1 MSKKPSK
8 RDEFRKKN
16 DDEGSGHP
24 TYIYAKVGNDFKYIG
39 MTHSEITKG
48 VRNIK
53 LDKNP
58 DPEDP
63 RDSYMRPSAQKADA
77 GRFGTKLKGWKL
89 AESDKPKVEEIK
101 RKKKKSDNN

>member
-8 RDEFRKKN
+8 RDEFRQK
-16 DDEGSGHP
+16 DDKEGSGHP
-24 TYIYAKVGNDFKYIG
+24 TYIYAKVGNKFKYIG
-39 MTHSEITKG
+39 MTHSEITDG
-48 VRNIK
+48 IRNIK

-58 DPEDP
+58 NPEDS
-63 RDSYMRPSAQKADA
+63 RDSYMRPTPQNADA
-77 GRFGTKLKGWKL
+77 GRFGSKLKGWKL